1 MRHGPERAWDVN
13 GNVIAE
19 GENREGKGPWDGII
33 AIEQEDREGVVFQAY
48 RNGKPSEFTIEQ
60 RVAGQDKPA
69 AGE

>member
-1 MRHGPERAWDVN
+1 MRHGPERVWDVN

-19 GENREGKGPWDGII
+19 GENREGKPWDGII
-33 AIEQEDREGVVFQAY
+33 AIEQEDRKAVVFQAY

-60 RVAGQDKPA
+60 RVSGQDKPA